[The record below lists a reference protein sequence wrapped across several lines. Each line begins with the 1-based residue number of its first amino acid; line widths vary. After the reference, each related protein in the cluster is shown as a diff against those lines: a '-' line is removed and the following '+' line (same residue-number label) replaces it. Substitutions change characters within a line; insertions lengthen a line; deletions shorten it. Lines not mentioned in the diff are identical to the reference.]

1 MSKTYAN
8 IPQSVVNGFFSA
20 SRNVFLMSTVGIA
33 MYGFSNTFKITQS
46 DSIIKIISITIF
58 IISITYGLNV
68 CYAFHK
74 YINIL
79 EEDRPNLP
87 KYVDIEYMLRAL
99 YITILYLVIL
109 FIIIVLTLRRLINRV
124 K

>member
-1 MSKTYAN
+1 MSKTYSN
-8 IPQSVVNGFFSA
+8 NPQSVVNGFFSA

-87 KYVDIEYMLRAL
+87 NYVDIEYMRRAL

-109 FIIIVLTLRRLINRV
+109 LIIIVLTMRRLINRI